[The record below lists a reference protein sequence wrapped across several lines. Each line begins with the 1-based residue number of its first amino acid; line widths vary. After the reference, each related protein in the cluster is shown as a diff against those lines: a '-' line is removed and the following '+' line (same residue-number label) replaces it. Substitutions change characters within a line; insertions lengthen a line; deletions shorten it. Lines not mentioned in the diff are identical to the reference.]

1 MHYFVDDQMV
11 GSLEPPIEGFWEL
24 SRFNDTVD
32 NPWIN
37 GTSMAPFDREVT
49 IYIKKLL
56 QF

>member
-56 QF
+56 